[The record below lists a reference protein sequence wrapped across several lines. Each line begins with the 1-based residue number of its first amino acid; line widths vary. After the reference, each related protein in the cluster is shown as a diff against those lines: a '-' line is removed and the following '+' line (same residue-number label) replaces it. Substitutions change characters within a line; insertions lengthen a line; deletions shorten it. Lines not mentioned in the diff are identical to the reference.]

1 MKRMATDTFNMNH
14 KRHMG
19 QYSHLEIMNIVI
31 DRMAVSKLNDYAKH
45 T

>member
-1 MKRMATDTFNMNH
+1 MKRTATDTCTMNH

-19 QYSHLEIMNIVI
+19 LYSHLEIMNIGI
-31 DRMAVSKLNDYAKH
+31 DSMAVSKLNDYAKH